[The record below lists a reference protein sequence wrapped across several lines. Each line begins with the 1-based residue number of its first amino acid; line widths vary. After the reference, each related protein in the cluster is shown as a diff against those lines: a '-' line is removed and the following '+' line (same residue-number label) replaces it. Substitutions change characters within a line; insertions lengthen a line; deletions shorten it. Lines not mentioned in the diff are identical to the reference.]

1 MAKWFGKIGFIE
13 TVEVE
18 PGRYKSIPVER
29 KYYGDVTRNISR
41 WTNATDST
49 NSNIDINNQIS
60 IVADPYAN
68 QNFQSM
74 RYIEFMGSMWEISSK
89 EVQRPRIILTIGGV
103 YNGKQA
109 TTAE

>member
-29 KYYGDVTRNISR
+29 KYYGEVTRNISR
-41 WTNATDST
+41 WTNAVNST

-74 RYIEFMGSMWEISSK
+74 RYIEFMGTMWEISSK

-109 TTAE
+109 STAE